1 MDREYVKLVV
11 KTMLAVVVLL
21 ALIAGLAAAVG
32 MQIEKCAKELDD
44 SGGLKSVVQRVW
56 NGKGD
61 E

>member
-1 MDREYVKLVV
+1 MKLVV